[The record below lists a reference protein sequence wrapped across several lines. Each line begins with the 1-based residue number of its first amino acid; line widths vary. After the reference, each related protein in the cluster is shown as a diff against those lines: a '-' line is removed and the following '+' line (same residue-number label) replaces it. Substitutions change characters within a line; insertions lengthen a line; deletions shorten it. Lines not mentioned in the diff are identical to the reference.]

1 MKPTVHEHPKNN
13 TKTSSKTFAIV
24 LTILL
29 VYILT
34 ASCGIFGS
42 LNSNTLIKPKD
53 SFILGNNEH
62 GSFKVKLTNVSENEI
77 KIYKAP
83 INGGTHSPQI
93 ISPHEII
100 IIKVDKNTALIIE
113 NKFDETASVN
123 LKITGDLGLSMGY
136 KN

>member
-1 MKPTVHEHPKNN
+1 M
-13 TKTSSKTFAIV
+13 
-24 LTILL
+24 
-29 VYILT
+29 
-34 ASCGIFGS
+34 
-42 LNSNTLIKPKD
+42 IKPKD

-77 KIYKAP
+77 KIYNAP

-93 ISPHEII
+93 IRPNEII
-100 IIKVDKNTALIIE
+100 IIKVEKNTALIFE